1 MKVFKFG
8 GASVKDAPAIKNL
21 ADIVNLYKE
30 SHLLIVVSAMGKT
43 TNALEEIL
51 LKAYRDESYSAPLNK
66 LKQYHQSIIQELLP
80 KENKETADSVNALFE
95 TIPTVLNTTL
105 TNDNF
110 SLLYDRIISLGELAS
125 TRIVSDYLNAIGLK
139 CQWMDAR
146 ELIRTDSTF
155 REAIVNW
162 EYTCLNTKRKLKPLL
177 NESLVLTQ
185 GFIGADVNNNTTTLG
200 REGSDFSAAI
210 LAFCLDAKEVVIWK
224 DVEGVLNADPKRMPS
239 AVLYTE
245 LPYQEA
251 AEMTY
256 YGATVIHPKTI
267 KPLANKKIPLWVKP
281 FGNLSGAGT
290 CIHDCSPKKLPPA
303 IIFKPNQCL
312 LSFRTKDLSF
322 VDEHH
327 LSHIFQVVDS
337 LNIKLNLMQNSATSF
352 SICIDQ
358 NANVPAL
365 IESLKPYFD
374 IYFNETLELI
384 TVKNYDNTTI
394 ESISQNNKI
403 LLEQRTRNN
412 FQIVVSHPD
421 KAIRITDTG

>member
-21 ADIVNLYKE
+21 ANIVKHYPAGP
-30 SHLLIVVSAMGKT
+30 LLIVVSAMGKT

-51 LKAYRDESYSAPLNK
+51 LAAYRGEAYAVILQK
-66 LKQYHQSIIQELLP
+66 LMQYHQSIIQELFP
-80 KENKETADSVNALFE
+80 SANKATADSIHALFE
-95 TIPTVLNTTL
+95 VIPNLLNTAL

-110 SLLYDRIISLGELAS
+110 YSLYDRIISLGELAS
-125 TRIVSDYLNAIGLK
+125 SRIVSDYLNATGLR

-146 ELIRTDSTF
+146 ALIRTDSTF
-155 REAIVNW
+155 REANVNW
-162 EYTCLNTKRKLKPLL
+162 EYTCLNTQRKLKPLL

-185 GFIGADVNNNTTTLG
+185 GFIAADVNRNTTTLG

-210 LAFCLDAKEVVIWK
+210 FASCLDAKEVVIWK
-224 DVEGVLNADPKRMPS
+224 DVEGVLNADPKRMPT
-239 AVLYTE
+239 AIPYKE

-251 AEMTY
+251 AEMTF

-281 FGNLSGAGT
+281 FGNLSGEGT
-290 CIHDCSPKKLPPA
+290 CIHDCVPKNLPPA
-303 IIFKPNQCL
+303 IIFKPHQCL
-312 LSFRTKDLSF
+312 LSFRTRDLSF
-322 VDEHH
+322 IDEHH
-327 LSHIFQVVDS
+327 LSQIFQVVDS

-358 NANVPAL
+358 NEKVSTLLEN
-365 IESLKPYFD
+365 LKSYFD
-374 IYFNETLELI
+374 IYFNEALELI
-384 TVKNYDNTTI
+384 TVKNYDSTTV
-394 ESISQNNKI
+394 ENMSKNKTI

-412 FQIVVSHPD
+412 FQIVVLQDH
-421 KAIRITDTG
+421 

>member
-8 GASVKDAPAIKNL
+8 GASVKDALAIKNL
-21 ADIVNLYKE
+21 ANIVKHYPVGP
-30 SHLLIVVSAMGKT
+30 LLIVVSAMGKT

-51 LKAYRDESYSAPLNK
+51 LAAYRGEAYADMMQK
-66 LKQYHQSIIQELLP
+66 LIDYHQSTVRALFLS
-80 KENKETADSVNALFE
+80 ENSTTTDRINALFGS
-95 TIPTVLNTTL
+95 IPSMLNTAL
-105 TNDNF
+105 TKDNF
-110 SLLYDRIISLGELAS
+110 NLLYDKIISLGELAS
-125 TRIVSDYLNAIGLK
+125 TQIVSDYLNKTGLR

-155 REAIVNW
+155 REANVNW
-162 EYTCLNTKRKLKPLL
+162 EYTRLNTQRKLKPLL
-177 NESLVLTQ
+177 SESLVLTQ
-185 GFIGADVNNNTTTLG
+185 GFIAADVNNNTTTLG

-210 LAFCLDAKEVVIWK
+210 FASCLDASEVVIWK

-239 AVLYTE
+239 AVPYTE

-281 FGNLSGAGT
+281 FGNLSGKGT
-290 CIHDCSPKKLPPA
+290 CIHDCLPKNLPPA

-327 LSHIFQVVDS
+327 LSQIFQVVDS
-337 LNIKLNLMQNSATSF
+337 LNIKLNLMQNSAISF

-358 NANVPAL
+358 NAKVAAL
-365 IESLKPYFD
+365 LKNLKPYFD
-374 IYFNETLELI
+374 IYFNEALELI
-384 TVKNYDNTTI
+384 TVKNYDHTTI
-394 ESISQNNKI
+394 ETISKDKKI

-412 FQIVVSHPD
+412 FQIVVSHHESI
-421 KAIRITDTG
+421 KS

>member
-21 ADIVNLYKE
+21 ANIVIHYNE
-30 SHLLIVVSAMGKT
+30 DRLLIVVSAMGKT

-51 LKAYRDESYSAPLNK
+51 LAAYRGEAYEDMMQK
-66 LKQYHQSIIQELLP
+66 LMRYHQLIIQELFP
-80 KENKETADSVNALFE
+80 SENKKTTDSVNMLFE
-95 TIPTVLNTTL
+95 TIPTILSTPL
-105 TNDNF
+105 TNNNF
-110 SLLYDRIISLGELAS
+110 SLLYDKIISLGELAS
-125 TRIVSDYLNAIGLK
+125 TQIVSDYLNAVGLK

-146 ELIRTDSTF
+146 ELIRTDNAF
-155 REAIVNW
+155 REGKVDW
-162 EYTCLNTKRKLKPLL
+162 ENTNLNLQRKLKPLL
-177 NESLVLTQ
+177 SKSLILTQ
-185 GFIGADVNNNTTTLG
+185 GFIAADVNNNTTTLG

-210 LAFCLDAKEVVIWK
+210 FAFCLDAKEVVIWK
-224 DVEGVLNADPKRMPS
+224 DVEGVLNVDPKRIPT
-239 AVLYTE
+239 AVLYKE

-251 AEMTY
+251 AEMTF

-281 FGNLSGAGT
+281 FGNLLGAGT
-290 CIHDCSPKKLPPA
+290 CIHDCSPKHLPPA

-327 LSHIFQVVDS
+327 LSQIFQEIDS

-358 NANVPAL
+358 NVKVPAL
-365 IESLKPYFD
+365 LESLKPLFD
-374 IYFNETLELI
+374 IYFNEDLELI
-384 TVKNYDNTTI
+384 TVKNYNHATI
-394 ESISQNNKI
+394 EAISKSKKI

-412 FQIVVSHPD
+412 FQIVVAHPE
-421 KAIRITDTG
+421 